1 MYIIVYD
8 NKCDLFVYVHA
19 MFGLQVLTGTCHAR
33 HSNGPRVCGQG
44 CSDAADNGGVANG
57 SRAVHGGCA
66 LTTSASNSNLL
77 SPSTSMPI
85 VGAHCVGIWGRVKGE
100 MRCVG
105 LCVCTSLAVLEYR
118 KCDLSRLCLDLGVTH
133 SH

>member
-1 MYIIVYD
+1 MVKVVYD
-8 NKCDLFVYVHA
+8 NKYDLFVYDKKCDLFVYVHA

-44 CSDAADNGGVANG
+44 CSDATDNSGVANG
-57 SRAVHGGCA
+57 GRAVHGGCA

-85 VGAHCVGIWGRVKGE
+85 VGAHCVGIWGRVKGD

-105 LCVCTSLAVLEYR
+105 LSVCAQV
-118 KCDLSRLCLDLGVTH
+118 
-133 SH
+133 